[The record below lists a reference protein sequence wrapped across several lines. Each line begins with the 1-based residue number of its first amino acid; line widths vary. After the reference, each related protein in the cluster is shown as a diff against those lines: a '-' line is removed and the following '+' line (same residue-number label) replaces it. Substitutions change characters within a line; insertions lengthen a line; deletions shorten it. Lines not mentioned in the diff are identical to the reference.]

1 MRKKIVPP
9 MRRFLTP
16 PEAAK
21 ILGVDA
27 TKVLKFIE
35 AGELKAAN
43 LSMSVRARWKI
54 NPDDL
59 DAFLESRSFE
69 KPLPKPITK
78 RPLPVPKKH
87 YV

>member
-1 MRKKIVPP
+1 MKQNSSRYAK
-9 MRRFLTP
+9 RFLTP

-27 TKVLKFIE
+27 FKILKFIE
-35 AGELKAAN
+35 SGELRASN
-43 LSMSVRARWKI
+43 LSMSHRARWKI

-59 DAFLESRSFE
+59 DAFLESRSASR
-69 KPLPKPITK
+69 PLPKPITK